1 MHTFAVLQG
10 EEDYN
15 HMSEG
20 LAPILDEIND
30 VIENNN
36 VVLNGQN
43 FKLKFFG
50 CGLQGT
56 QQNITAVT
64 HY

>member
-1 MHTFAVLQG
+1 MHTVAVLQG
-10 EEDYN
+10 AEDYN

-20 LAPILDEIND
+20 FAPILDEIND

-43 FKLKFFG
+43 FKLEFFLG
-50 CGLQGT
+50 GDYKVHNKILQL
-56 QQNITAVT
+56 
-64 HY
+64 